1 MSVTVIPPIKIQG
14 KKTKL
19 LPHIFSLSDEIVDKD
34 TDTWVEPFFGSG
46 VVGFNCPEYI
56 KKVIAGDINPYV
68 IEFYN
73 KIREGVITSEKVREV
88 LTQMSGMLFK
98 YGKEYYLDIRK
109 QFNETHDIFLFLF
122 LTRTCFNGVMR
133 FNSKGEFNVP
143 FCNNN
148 EKLTPKLINTLCENI
163 DQLKA
168 RMEEKEF
175 TFLCQSFEDTIAL
188 ADEHSIIY
196 CDPPY
201 YGLEVTYFDKWSE
214 EGEKKLREALDS
226 TKCHNIISTWKF
238 NGVQDNETIERFWSD
253 YNIRLVDHKYCVG
266 PKTENRRQVV
276 EALLFK

>member
-1 MSVTVIPPIKIQG
+1 MSVTIIPPIKIQG

-19 LPHIFSLSDEIVDKD
+19 LPHIFSLTHELVDYD

-56 KKVIAGDINPYV
+56 KKVIAGDTNPYV

-73 KIREGVITSEKVREV
+73 GIKDGKITSDFVREI
-88 LTQMSGMLFK
+88 LTEASAILSK

-109 QFNETHDIFLFLF
+109 QFNEKHDIILFLF

-148 EKLTPKLINTLCENI
+148 NKLTPKLINTLCENI
-163 DQLKA
+163 DQLKKK
-168 RMEEKEF
+168 MEDKEF
-175 TFLCQSFEDTIAL
+175 VFLCQSFENTIAL
-188 ADEHSIIY
+188 ANEHSIIY

-201 YGLEVTYFDKWSE
+201 YGLEMTYFDKWSE
-214 EGEKKLREALDS
+214 EGEKKLRETLDKA
-226 TKCHNIISTWKF
+226 KCHNIISTWKF
-238 NGVQDNETIERFWSD
+238 NGVQDNETIERFWLD
-253 YNIRLVDHKYCVG
+253 YNIRLIDHMYCVG
-266 PKTENRRQVV
+266 PKSENRRQVV

>member
-1 MSVTVIPPIKIQG
+1 MSLTIVPPIKIQG

-19 LPHIFSLSDEIVDKD
+19 LTHIFDLANEIADKD

-46 VVGFNCPEYI
+46 VVGFNCPDYI
-56 KKVIAGDINPYV
+56 KNVIAGDINPYV
-68 IEFYN
+68 IGFYN
-73 KIREGVITSEKVREV
+73 AIKEGKITSDIVGDS
-88 LTQMSGMLFK
+88 LTMMSGMLFK
-98 YGKEYYLDIRK
+98 YGKGYYLEIRK
-109 QFNETHDIFLFLF
+109 RFNETHDLMDFLF

-163 DQLKA
+163 DQLEQK
-168 RMEEKEF
+168 MDEKNF
-175 TFLCQSFEDTIAL
+175 TFLTQPFEETIKL

-201 YGLEVTYFDKWSE
+201 YGLETTYFDKWSE
-214 EGEKKLREALDS
+214 EGETRLREALDN
-226 TKCHNIISTWKF
+226 TECHKVISTWKS
-238 NGVQDNETIERFWSD
+238 NGVQDNEVIERFWSD
-253 YNIRLVDHKYCVG
+253 YNIRLIDHKYCVG
-266 PKTENRRQVV
+266 PKSENRRNVV